1 MHNLEFLIFIHFL
14 TNVLGKLT
22 DISRDH
28 CGAPAAKCIW
38 GVCVCVCACA
48 RMRAHAHMCAQSCL
62 TLCDP
67 HGLYSPPG
75 SSPWISQARIL

>member
-38 GVCVCVCACA
+38 GVCVCVCVCVCVRACA
-48 RMRAHAHMCAQSCL
+48 RAHACTCTHVRSVMSDSL
-62 TLCDP
+62 
-67 HGLYSPPG
+67 
-75 SSPWISQARIL
+75 